1 MQVFIGGR
9 NYLFQ
14 LSPDLD
20 LAVTAVTGPKNESKE
35 CSFNECTQ
43 NLARKLSDNVNKV
56 LLIDYSTS
64 RLITCGSTLQ
74 GSCSV
79 RSLQN
84 ISLIEQEVLDA
95 VVANNESKCN
105 VTTSRVTNH
114 S

>member
-1 MQVFIGGR
+1 MAQVFIGGR

-20 LAVTAVTGPKNESKE
+20 LTVTAVTGPKNESKE

-84 ISLIEQEVLDA
+84 ISHVEQEVLDA
-95 VVANNESKCN
+95 VVANSESK
-105 VTTSRVTNH
+105 
-114 S
+114 